1 MSGYNVEQLKALA
14 LDVMAKEE
22 IVTWGELWDSMMISP
37 TTAYKYGLEQMEDIK
52 SELYRHKNKRK
63 KRMRRR
69 WAESDVPALQIAEY
83 KLLADDDELS
93 RLSTSKITAD
103 SSPDSRKMTY
113 RSRTWIVRWITMPT
127 NRP

>member
-103 SSPDSRKMTY
+103 VNVAKANILLNGPADQAS
-113 RSRTWIVRWITMPT
+113 
-127 NRP
+127 